1 MSTIAPRISSIIR
14 TSGCGS
20 TAPRMRSPVA
30 ELLAAAAAALEDAG
44 VRWYLFGAQAALLYG
59 AARLTADVDV
69 TVRLEAD
76 IDTAGL
82 VDIFR
87 SYGFEPRFEAAAFIE
102 RTRVV
107 PLVHQRTSVPLDI
120 VVAGPGLED
129 LFLERVRIHE
139 VEGVQIPVASP
150 EDLVVMKILAGRE
163 KDADDVRAI
172 LAAQGA
178 RLDAGYVRETLTSLE
193 TALGQS
199 DLRPAFDLALRRAAI

>member
-1 MSTIAPRISSIIR
+1 
-14 TSGCGS
+14 
-20 TAPRMRSPVA
+20 MRSPVA